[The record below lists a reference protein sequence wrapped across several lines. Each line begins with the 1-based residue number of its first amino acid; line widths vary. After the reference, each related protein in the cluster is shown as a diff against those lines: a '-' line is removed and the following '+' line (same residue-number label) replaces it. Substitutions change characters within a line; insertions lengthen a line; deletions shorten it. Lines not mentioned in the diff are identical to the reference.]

1 MRLSKASAYAISA
14 ALLASMSA
22 TGTQSHAETI
32 DDQSDSDQMTSVN
45 LSGILDDNVK
55 NITTDVTIPIDP
67 AMINQVIITG
77 INDADLNQQLD
88 ALATNDVVTSAENSN
103 SSPANNNHINNP
115 DVNDAN
121 ETNNNLATNDVIA
134 SAENSNSLSATNDH
148 INNPDANAVNETNNN
163 LATNDVV
170 TSAENSNSSPVTNDH
185 INNPDANAVNETN
198 NNLTTN
204 DVITSAENSNS
215 LPAANDHINDPD
227 ENAVNETNNNLAT
240 NSVTNTTSTVN
251 TNTVS
256 ADTNQVNNDSYLDSS
271 DSISNKSVTSDKD
284 DEKATNTHSVKSVT
298 MTKSELA
305 DNYADLLLEAP
316 SNDPITKGTYIN
328 GTFQTDI
335 HRFLQIQQDIKSQPI
350 TVQKERPQHKDNRRS
365 KTVQIPP
372 VDYMI
377 NMIKRQLNWN

>member
-1 MRLSKASAYAISA
+1 MRLNKASAYAISA
-14 ALLASMSA
+14 ALLTSMCL
-22 TGTQSHAETI
+22 TGKQIHAETI
-32 DDQSDSDQMTSVN
+32 DQPSDSDQVTSVN
-45 LSGILDDNVK
+45 LSGISDNNVD
-55 NITTDVTIPIDP
+55 NITTDVTIQIDP
-67 AMINQVIITG
+67 AMINQIIITG
-77 INDADLNQQLD
+77 INDVDLHQQLD
-88 ALATNDVVTSAENSN
+88 TLA
-103 SSPANNNHINNP
+103 
-115 DVNDAN
+115 
-121 ETNNNLATNDVIA
+121 
-134 SAENSNSLSATNDH
+134 
-148 INNPDANAVNETNNN
+148 
-163 LATNDVV
+163 
-170 TSAENSNSSPVTNDH
+170 
-185 INNPDANAVNETN
+185 
-198 NNLTTN
+198 TN

-215 LPAANDHINDPD
+215 LLAANDHINNPD

-256 ADTNQVNNDSYLDSS
+256 VDTNQVNNDSYLDSS

-284 DEKATNTHSVKSVT
+284 DENATNTHSVKSVT

>member
-1 MRLSKASAYAISA
+1 MRLRKASAYAISA

-32 DDQSDSDQMTSVN
+32 DNQSDSDQITSVN
-45 LSGILDDNVK
+45 LSGILDDNAD

-77 INDADLNQQLD
+77 INDADLNQQLN

-103 SSPANNNHINNP
+103 SLPATNDHINNT
-115 DVNDAN
+115 VNAVN
-121 ETNNNLATNDVIA
+121 EPNNNLATNDVVT
-134 SAENSNSLSATNDH
+134 STDNSNSSPATNDH
-148 INNPDANAVNETNNN
+148 TNNTDENAVNETDNN

-170 TSAENSNSSPVTNDH
+170 TSAENSDSSPATNDH
-185 INNPDANAVNETN
+185 INNTDANAVNETDN
-198 NNLTTN
+198 SLATN
-204 DVITSAENSNS
+204 DAATSAENSNS
-215 LPAANDHINDPD
+215 LLATNDHISNTD

-240 NSVTNTTSTVN
+240 NSVTNATSTVN

-284 DEKATNTHSVKSVT
+284 DAKATNTHSVKSVT

-305 DNYADLLLEAP
+305 DNYADLLLKAP

-335 HRFLQIQQDIKSQPI
+335 HRVLQIQRDIKSQPI
-350 TVQKERPQHKDNRRS
+350 TVQKERPQHKVNKRS

>member
-1 MRLSKASAYAISA
+1 MRLSKASAYAISV

-45 LSGILDDNVK
+45 LSGILDNNAD

-103 SSPANNNHINNP
+103 SSPATNDHINNT

-121 ETNNNLATNDVIA
+121 ETNNNLA
-134 SAENSNSLSATNDH
+134 
-148 INNPDANAVNETNNN
+148 
-163 LATNDVV
+163 
-170 TSAENSNSSPVTNDH
+170 
-185 INNPDANAVNETN
+185 
-198 NNLTTN
+198 TN

-215 LPAANDHINDPD
+215 LPAANDHINNPD

-377 NMIKRQLNWN
+377 NMIRRQLNWN